1 MVYIGFS
8 VQVQIRERSR
18 KKKWIECSSHC
29 DVFCT
34 VLFKMFAL
42 VCIMDCSHLWHGGAY
57 WNHQFKFRLEREA
70 RRRNGWRVQVIVLW
84 CALLDQ
90 DHGIGMH
97 NGCSRLLHGGAHWI
111 VQWFIHIWIVCSYCM
126 EVYI

>member
-1 MVYIGFS
+1 ML
-8 VQVQIRERSR
+8 
-18 KKKWIECSSHC
+18 
-29 DVFCT
+29 CT
-34 VLFKMFAL
+34 ILFKMFAL

-57 WNHQFKFRLEREA
+57 WIHQFKFRLEREA

-97 NGCSRLLHGGAHWI
+97 NGCSRLLHGGTLDCA
-111 VQWFIHIWIVCSYCM
+111 VVCIWIVCSYFN